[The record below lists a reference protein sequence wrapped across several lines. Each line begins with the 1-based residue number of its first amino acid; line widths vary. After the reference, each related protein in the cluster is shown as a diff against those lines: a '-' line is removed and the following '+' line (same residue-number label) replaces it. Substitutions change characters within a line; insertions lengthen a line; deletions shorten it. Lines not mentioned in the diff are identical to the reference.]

1 MIKIIETVTDFFQ
14 WVIEI
19 FKTIGQMIVTLV
31 GVLSSCLNYVKNILS
46 ILPSWM
52 YVILVVLIVVCVV
65 YKVLGREGNS

>member
-1 MIKIIETVTDFFQ
+1 MIKIIETITDFFQ
-14 WVIEI
+14 WVIDI